1 MLERIFTP
9 RIDTEQVFSKVKII
23 INSIILLNLF
33 SQRKVFHSW
42 HYLNFNPNFN
52 ICFYSIIKVFFPWI
66 NFYRSCGCFMWRF
79 HELNLVWAQ
88 QRTLTPNPSWN
99 SGVVPTL
106 WQHWGWHCHNLV
118 ARSKMRVVATPVSKI
133 LTTSVFDV
141 VKTLLQRQCNVA
153 TTLTVGI
160 LGHFTTNYS
169 DSFPSITSSNKL
181 RVTKLLRGTES
192 KSCLLKELFTCNWQN

>member
-1 MLERIFTP
+1 
-9 RIDTEQVFSKVKII
+9 
-23 INSIILLNLF
+23 
-33 SQRKVFHSW
+33 
-42 HYLNFNPNFN
+42 
-52 ICFYSIIKVFFPWI
+52 
-66 NFYRSCGCFMWRF
+66 
-79 HELNLVWAQ
+79 
-88 QRTLTPNPSWN
+88 
-99 SGVVPTL
+99 
-106 WQHWGWHCHNLV
+106 
-118 ARSKMRVVATPVSKI
+118 MRVVATPVSKI